1 MWRSIPGVVPP
12 PIEPDG
18 TQTYDE
24 FLEIGGTDSPNLS
37 ASKRSIPGVVPPP
50 IEPDG
55 TQTYDE
61 FLGVARTDSP
71 GIDINKKSIKQNN
84 PNMNIDPFNDFQP
97 GLYEDVSKVSYL
109 SDFSA
114 SHISA
119 STSEENQCLQ
129 RTLVDNVVG

>member
-1 MWRSIPGVVPP
+1 MLRDLENQFHLFLKIHHKFEFVPP

-18 TQTYDE
+18 TQTCDE

-37 ASKRSIPGVVPPP
+37 ASKRSIPGVVPPS

-71 GIDINKKSIKQNN
+71 GIDINKKSIKLDADRFGESV
-84 PNMNIDPFNDFQP
+84 PPI
-97 GLYEDVSKVSYL
+97 SKNS
-109 SDFSA
+109 S
-114 SHISA
+114 
-119 STSEENQCLQ
+119 
-129 RTLVDNVVG
+129 